1 MKSDRGGGREVVNLK
16 EFLWI
21 LGKFKIIF
29 WR

>member
-1 MKSDRGGGREVVNLK
+1 MKSDRGGGEVVNLK